1 MGVKVVKKVVDAV
14 VAVAKKAAQWAVK
27 TWNKAKKAIADAAKK
42 AYAWTKAAVAK
53 AGKWIK
59 AAAKSFK
66 DAVSK
71 AWNAA
76 KAFAAKAVSAMKS
89 AWNAVKNA
97 VKSAL
102 NAVAEWAKKLAT
114 AVLWALCKGLQ
125 WALDKVVAAAF
136 SALAKAA
143 VGAICFAGRMV
154 AKALMALGSLF
165 NLRRIAYAGSLK
177 QAVKGNFGKLEFEIW
192 IFGKKFELKIT
203 LDLGALWRA
212 ITNMLKGVLNRIT
225 GGMFKSHPKNPP
237 VTPAPQKDL
246 APKGY
251 GKMGPP
257 AKVIKFKSKR
267 V

>member
-1 MGVKVVKKVVDAV
+1 MKVVKKVVDAV

-27 TWNKAKKAIADAAKK
+27 TWNKAKKAIADAAKA
-42 AYAWTKAAVAK
+42 AYKWTKAAVEK

-102 NAVAEWAKKLAT
+102 NAVAEWAKKVAQ

-177 QAVKGNFGKLEFEIW
+177 QAVKGNFGPPACMHTCAHARAHARACTCMHTGKLEFEIW

-225 GGMFKSHPKNPP
+225 GMCSL
-237 VTPAPQKDL
+237 TP
-246 APKGY
+246 Y
-251 GKMGPP
+251 H
-257 AKVIKFKSKR
+257 
-267 V
+267 